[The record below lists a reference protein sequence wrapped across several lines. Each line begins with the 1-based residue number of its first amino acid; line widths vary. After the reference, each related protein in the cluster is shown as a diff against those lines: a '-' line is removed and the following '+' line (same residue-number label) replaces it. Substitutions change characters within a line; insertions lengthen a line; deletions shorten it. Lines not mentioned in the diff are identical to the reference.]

1 MRATLIGAVAH
12 MPGRRCRTAIL
23 GRTAL
28 RSSNRHTVEDK
39 VMLCARAE
47 SANRS

>member
-1 MRATLIGAVAH
+1 MRATLIGAAAH
-12 MPGRRCRTAIL
+12 MPGRTGIL

-28 RSSNRHTVEDK
+28 RSSHRHTVEDK
-39 VMLCARAE
+39 VVSCARAE

>member
-1 MRATLIGAVAH
+1 MRATLIGAAAH
-12 MPGRRCRTAIL
+12 MPRRRCRTAIL

-39 VMLCARAE
+39 VVSCARRE
-47 SANRS
+47 SWS